1 VCEKE
6 EVIKDEE
13 SEASQQR
20 PEGNAMTTN
29 PTNQVSLLAWIKG
42 PLALAFTLALTIL
55 AFAAACAQAAN
66 PSPAP
71 GWEVTSAT
79 FPTHMGQP
87 VNEVQELTVSAT
99 AGTFTLFFEG
109 SSTAP
114 IGFAATDGEVA
125 GALEALPAV
134 GPGNV
139 TVTGGRGDAT
149 GTKPYVIAFT
159 GALAG
164 RTTGQMFPNSEQLEL
179 NGGGLESGSAFTTV
193 KTKGLL
199 SGAIEINVYNTGA
212 QPSTGTVTVTDVLPA
227 GVVATEAGDVQT
239 GIVENIG
246 QEGLWE
252 CTGNAPGETS
262 YAVGKGKFVKPAS
275 VVTCVNSPSLPAL
288 PIPEVYGSGN
298 EVGSGTIAH
307 IGIGIDTGSAS
318 VPHEEGTFM
327 GQVTVAGGGASSP
340 ASTSTAIAIGSA
352 PPSFGFQ
359 NLDGW
364 FSNADGT
371 TDTQAGSHPYG
382 FTFSLN
388 LNTVRVFRGG
398 VYLGLA
404 PAGGEGR
411 DLAVDLPPGFIG
423 NPTVI
428 PQCTR
433 QQFDFEECPPSTQ
446 VGIDQAG
453 VLFPDQLLPV
463 RAPFPVYNLV
473 PPPGVPAEFAF
484 DVYGVQTFL
493 DANVRSG
500 GDYGLVVHINNIGDL
515 HLMYNNITFW
525 GEPSDPLHNG
535 SRFSKF
541 GDVEKGGPACT
552 SGCPSSAPR
561 IPFLTLPTS
570 CEGPQTYSASLNT
583 WETGALGETSF
594 LSHDSSNTPVGFT
607 GCGHLDFKPS
617 ISTAPDTASA
627 DTPAGL
633 TVDVRAPQEGLATT
647 GALTTSDIKDTT
659 VTLPAGVVI
668 NPGQAA
674 GLQACQYSESGLGV
688 EPTPAEPSKGE
699 PSCPNASKVGTDE
712 AVTPILFH
720 PLKGNVYV
728 LNSNP
733 PHLKLLAALSG
744 EGVIVKLVLEVE
756 LNEQTGQITTHVLN
770 IPQAP
775 VSDFTI
781 SFSGGAQAALA
792 TPTQCGSYTATS
804 DFTPWS
810 APSVGDVFP
819 SSNFAISSGP
829 GGGACPSSTLPFGP
843 SLTAGSTTD
852 QAGGF
857 TSFSLLLQ
865 RGDGQQRIEKL
876 QFKAP
881 QGLSGMLSR
890 VPLCGEP
897 QAQAGTCSAA
907 SQIGHASVAAGPGPY
922 PLTIPQPGNPES
934 PIYLTGPYEG
944 APFGLTIVTHVLAGP
959 FNLGNVITRARV
971 EVDRHTAQITVTT
984 DPLPQVIDGVP
995 TDLRLVDSV
1004 IDRPGFMFNP
1014 TNCSPSS
1021 FSGTATGTPP
1031 PGAGGAGASAPISS
1045 HFQVGSCQSLK
1056 FAPSFKVSTSGKTS
1070 RSKGASLDAKV
1081 IYPAV
1086 PLAANQAAGEANIAS
1101 VKVDLPKQLPSRL
1114 TTLQKACTAAQFEA
1128 NPAGCPSASVIG
1140 HATAITQVLPV
1151 PLTGPA
1157 IFVSHGGEAF
1167 PSLIIVLQGYGV
1179 RVDLIASTF
1188 ISHAGITSS
1197 TFKTLPDVPFK
1208 SFDLNLP
1215 EGKYSALAANGNL
1228 CTSKLKMPTAFTGQ
1242 NGAKI
1247 NQSTPIIATGCAKT
1261 KAMTR
1266 TQKLTA
1272 ALRACHK
1279 KAKGKQAACVK
1290 TARKRYG
1297 PLKKKRSKSS
1307 G

>member
-1 VCEKE
+1 VRQIQSQE
-6 EVIKDEE
+6 EDRQEE
-13 SEASQQR
+13 SQSQESQSQA
-20 PEGNAMTTN
+20 EGNAMTTN
-29 PTNQVSLLAWIKG
+29 PTNQVSLVAWVKQ
-42 PLALAFTLALTIL
+42 PLALAFALALTIL

-71 GWEVTSAT
+71 GWEVTSAA

-87 VNEVQELTVSAT
+87 VDEVQEVTVAAT
-99 AGTFTLFFEG
+99 GGTFTLSFGGQE
-109 SSTAP
+109 TAP
-114 IGFAATDGEVA
+114 IPFEAPAGTVQAA
-125 GALEALPAV
+125 LQALPSIGAR
-134 GPGNV
+134 NL

-149 GTKPYVIAFT
+149 GTKPYVLAFT
-159 GALAG
+159 EALGG
-164 RTTGQMFPNSEQLEL
+164 RAIGEVSTNSEQL
-179 NGGGLESGSAFTTV
+179 GGGTATDKV
-193 KTKGLL
+193 KTPGAE

-212 QPSTGTVTVTDVLPA
+212 HPSTGGKGAVTVTDVLPA
-227 GVVATEAGDVQT
+227 GVLATEAGDVQT
-239 GIVENIG
+239 GNVEKIG
-246 QEGLWE
+246 LEGLWE
-252 CTGNAPGETS
+252 CTGNAPGES
-262 YAVGKGKFVKPAS
+262 PRKPTDFEPAT
-275 VVTCVNSPSLPAL
+275 VVTCTNTELLPSLPA
-288 PIPEVYGSGN
+288 PEVFGTVN
-298 EVGSGTIAH
+298 EVGGGTIAH

-398 VYLGLA
+398 VYFGLA

-446 VGIDQAG
+446 VAIDQAG
-453 VLFPDQLLPV
+453 VLFPDKLLPDRV
-463 RAPFPVYNLV
+463 SFPVYNLV
-473 PPPGVPAEFAF
+473 PPPGVPAEFGF
-484 DVYGVQTFL
+484 DLLGLQTFL

-500 GDYGLVVHINNIGDL
+500 GDYGLVVHVNSISPV
-515 HLMYNNITFW
+515 HLMYNDVTFW
-525 GEPSDPLHNG
+525 GEPADPLHNG
-535 SRFSKF
+535 SRFSKN

-552 SGCPSSAPR
+552 SGCASSAPR
-561 IPFLTLPTS
+561 VPFLTLPTS

-583 WETGALGETSF
+583 WETGAFGETSF
-594 LSHDSSNTPVGFT
+594 LSHDASNTPVGFT

-617 ISTAPDTASA
+617 ISAAPDTASA

-633 TVDVRAPQEGLATT
+633 TVDIRAPQEGLATT

-659 VTLPAGVVI
+659 VTLPAGVVV
-668 NPGQAA
+668 NTGQAA
-674 GLQACQYSESGLGV
+674 GLQACQYSQSGLGV
-688 EPTPAEPSKGE
+688 EPTSSEPSKGE

-712 AVTPILFH
+712 AVTPILFK

-756 LNEQTGQITTHVLN
+756 LDEQTGQITTHVLN
-770 IPQAP
+770 VPQAP

-865 RGDGQQRIEKL
+865 SGDGQQRIEKL

-907 SQIGHASVAAGPGPY
+907 SQIGHASVASGPGPY

-934 PIYLTGPYEG
+934 PIYLTGPYNG

-1114 TTLQKACTAAQFEA
+1114 TTLQKACTAAQFNA

-1179 RVDLIASTF
+1179 RVDLVASTF

-1228 CTSKLKMPTAFTGQ
+1228 CTSKLKMPTAFVGQ
-1242 NGAKI
+1242 NGAVI
-1247 NQSTPIIATGCAKT
+1247 HESTPITATGCAKVKT
-1261 KAMTR
+1261 LTR
-1266 TQKLTA
+1266 AQKLTR
-1272 ALRACHK
+1272 ALRACHRKKGGSRLGCERTAHKRFGPVK
-1279 KAKGKQAACVK
+1279 KAKK
-1290 TARKRYG
+1290 
-1297 PLKKKRSKSS
+1297 
-1307 G
+1307 